1 MPSLQVLSVQSPL
14 LLAPRHRQADSPA
27 TGPGRLFLV
36 CWGMQ
41 LQWFPL
47 LVHSHLQCSKRE
59 TAWIAVCCR
68 QGDPPCPGRPRQALP
83 PPSSLEQESSSSQ
96 GEESCPAGTK
106 GRHEDDSLQLTSASR
121 QPSTQWRLALQAQR
135 PTCRHLLRSG
145 FGKWRS
151 NRQCLQV
158 QVTFQVKQM
167 PWLVAEIWDAGKKYM
182 HGPCSHMQQ
191 SCNPSCPTLT
201 TVATASPPD
210 CWPGLQ
216 QAGCMHSRRGCHGLS
231 TATKRL
237 PAGSATQMH
246 PLIHSIPD
254 TKCST

>member
-1 MPSLQVLSVQSPL
+1 
-14 LLAPRHRQADSPA
+14 
-27 TGPGRLFLV
+27 
-36 CWGMQ
+36 MQ

-96 GEESCPAGTK
+96 GEESCPAATK
-106 GRHEDDSLQLTSASR
+106 GRHEDDLLQLTSASQ
-121 QPSTQWRLALQAQR
+121 QPSTQR

-145 FGKWRS
+145 IGKWRS

-182 HGPCSHMQQ
+182 HGPCSHSAAVVQPLMPHPDH
-191 SCNPSCPTLT
+191 SGNSKPT
-201 TVATASPPD
+201 
-210 CWPGLQ
+210 
-216 QAGCMHSRRGCHGLS
+216 
-231 TATKRL
+231 
-237 PAGSATQMH
+237 
-246 PLIHSIPD
+246 
-254 TKCST
+254 